1 MPILKRIPVTPSLP
15 AIGGCQLWLDAGDT
29 STITLSSSSVT
40 QWNDKSG
47 NARNYATLGT
57 SPVYSS
63 VAGGSVTFSQGQAL
77 TNSATWSGNGA
88 GVDIF
93 IVTTP
98 WLNTQYN
105 DWRTLFRG
113 ANAGH
118 RVIIENNSTRF
129 GYYANNGG
137 GFFQYG
143 SLTLDNTKTLIYVK
157 TDSSFVTSA
166 AFNGNF
172 ALSAAGSTQDSDASP
187 FYCLG
192 AYQGGPSQAWGTINE
207 VIIFSN
213 LAAPERQQVEG
224 YLANKW
230 GLGSLLPVGHAGKKD
245 RMTLL
250 PGGPTSRSGQILY
263 ITPIP
268 PIVYTNFLWTRFYNM
283 TASDPSINGPGSS
296 GWGSLIGTAGAYN
309 PINFQDSDARIGQS
323 DTFGVISKGFMF
335 SATTTVVTFRT
346 ISDDGVVLY
355 FNGSAVISNWTLHG
369 DTQNDSASVTL
380 PAGYTPIE
388 LRFFEWTGGATCELS
403 WSVGSTG
410 TFVSAGTGVMFYND
424 TSLS

>member
-15 AIGGCQLWLDAGDT
+15 GIGGCQLWLDAGDT
-29 STITLSSSSVT
+29 SSMTLSSSSVT

-47 NARNYATLGT
+47 NARHYTTLGT
-57 SPVYSS
+57 APVYSS
-63 VAGGSVTFSQGQAL
+63 AAGGSVTFSQGQAL
-77 TNSATWSGNGA
+77 QNSATWSGNGA

-118 RVIIENNSTRF
+118 RVIILYNGTSF

-172 ALSAAGSTQDSDASP
+172 ALSAAGSTQDSDANP

-230 GLGSLLPVGHAGKKD
+230 ALGSLLPIGHAGKKD

-250 PGGPTSRSGQILY
+250 PGGPTSRSGQIRL

-268 PIVYTNFLWTRFYNM
+268 PIVYTNFLWTRFYNI
-283 TASDPSINGPGSS
+283 TSSNPSINGPGSS

-309 PINFQDSDARIGQS
+309 PINFQDGDARIGQS
-323 DTFGVISKGFMF
+323 DTFAVISKGFMY

-346 ISDDGVVLY
+346 VSDDGVVLY
-355 FNGSAVISNWTLHG
+355 FNGSAAISNWTLHG
-369 DTQNDSASVTL
+369 DTTDFSASVTL

-388 LRFFEWTGGATCELS
+388 LRFFEWGGGATCELS

-410 TFVSAGTGVMFYND
+410 TYVSEGTGVMFYND